1 MKIPLRVILRGTLV
15 ATLGGMIGFWFAG
28 CGTKRKCVDKSKPA
42 LEQCRSD
49 MDSKQKEINQLKLQ
63 LAQAL
68 ANPGSIKVDPSVLT
82 INGKHLM
89 PKLREGNLT
98 QDQVVS
104 TMRTNKKV
112 LKACYER
119 AMKKNTNLR
128 RQKITLTVGF
138 KVNPTGVPANISVTP
153 NYDGRM
159 IDCMKK
165 AIKRWRFPRFQGQPV
180 GVVSPVTLRPKG

>member
-1 MKIPLRVILRGTLV
+1 
-15 ATLGGMIGFWFAG
+15 
-28 CGTKRKCVDKSKPA
+28 
-42 LEQCRSD
+42 

-98 QDQVVS
+98 QEQVVS
-104 TMRTNKKV
+104 TMRTNKRV

-138 KVNPTGVPANISVTP
+138 KVNPSGIPAHISVTP

-165 AIKRWRFPRFQGQPV
+165 AIKRWRFPSFSGQAV
-180 GVVSPVTLRPKG
+180 GVESPLTLTPKHN